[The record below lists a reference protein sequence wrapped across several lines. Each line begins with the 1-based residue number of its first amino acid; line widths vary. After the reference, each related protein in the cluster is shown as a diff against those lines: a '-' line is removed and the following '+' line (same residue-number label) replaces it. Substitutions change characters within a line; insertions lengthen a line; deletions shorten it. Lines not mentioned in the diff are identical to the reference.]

1 MSNFMGKRTEARYS
15 WGNLIVFSVV
25 CRKEGARQ
33 RNQPFRSAFTGMSDH
48 LTVSRLLGRHILF
61 RLLPGLAALGFILAG
76 CGNPTT
82 TQNQRSSTPVSLPA
96 IPALGGLPAGIVN
109 ALPAGG
115 LSPDTT
121 LQLTI
126 GLKTNRQALADDLAA
141 MSDPS
146 SPHYGQFL
154 TPAEVAQRY
163 GASQS
168 TIDTVTH
175 FFTSQGFKV
184 VALSSLRDSLTV
196 SGTILQIAAALHVV
210 TQNFQQHGKTFF
222 APAGDVTLPPDIQQY
237 ITSILGMS
245 DFGQPNPKPTPPPD
259 LPPACKGESGTR
271 PEAIANTY
279 HYTDAYNAGYT
290 GKGISIGVVEFN
302 DDVSEK
308 DVNTFLSCTTGGKLH
323 RQLVRVNGGAVATDD
338 GSTGEAELD
347 FEYLAA
353 LAPDAQLVEYQYNFC
368 ASIICLPDTPSF
380 PAAYEAVLSKIAQD
394 GRVQV
399 ASASWGADEQFFSR
413 SELFAIDQTI
423 QRMAAEGIT
432 LAVASGDCAAFDD
445 GTYGKPTI
453 DFPSSD
459 PYALAVGGTV
469 LATDGTGTRASEPA
483 WSSANPDKGQC
494 DNSWGTGGGVSV
506 VWRQPS
512 WQKGAGVKN
521 TYSTGFRQT
530 PDVAAAAD
538 NLPLYFQGQW
548 YNSGG
553 TSAAAPI
560 WAAGIALVD
569 QGLLQHKKALV
580 GGPATFYE
588 LANKG
593 GSLQPFYD
601 VTKGDNIYY
610 KTGAGWDYPTGWGAP
625 NILDFGNALG
635 AF

>member
-1 MSNFMGKRTEARYS
+1 
-15 WGNLIVFSVV
+15 
-25 CRKEGARQ
+25 
-33 RNQPFRSAFTGMSDH
+33 MSDSPSI
-48 LTVSRLLGRHILF
+48 SRLLGRHALF
-61 RLLPGLAALGFILAG
+61 RLLVGVGALVFILSG
-76 CGNPTT
+76 CGNPATS
-82 TQNQRSSTPVSLPA
+82 QNQQHSTSVPLPPLPSLSELPA
-96 IPALGGLPAGIVN
+96 DIAN
-109 ALPAGG
+109 ALPAGV

-126 GLKTNRQALADDLAA
+126 GLNTNRQALADDLAA
-141 MSDPS
+141 MYDPS
-146 SPHYGQFL
+146 SPHYSQFL
-154 TPAEVAQRY
+154 SPAQIAERY

-168 TIDTVTH
+168 AIDAVTH
-175 FFTSQGFKV
+175 YFTSQGFKI
-184 VALSSLRDSLTV
+184 VAVSSLRDSVTV
-196 SGTILQIAAALHVV
+196 SGTILQIAQALHVV
-210 TQNFQQHGKTFF
+210 IQNFQQQGKTFF
-222 APAGDVTLPPDIQQY
+222 APTGDVTLPPDIQQF

-245 DFGQPNPKPTPPPD
+245 DFGLPNPKPTPPPAP
-259 LPPACKGESGTR
+259 PPACKGEPGTM
-271 PEAIANTY
+271 PEAIANNY
-279 HYTDAYNAGYT
+279 HYTDAYHAGYT

-308 DVNTFLSCTTGGKLH
+308 DLNTFLSCSTGGKLH

-347 FEYLAA
+347 FEYLSA

-368 ASIICLPDTPSF
+368 QTVICLPGTPSF
-380 PAAYEAVLSKIAQD
+380 AAAYEAVLSKIAQD

-399 ASASWGADEQFFSR
+399 ASSSWGAEEQYFSR

-432 LAVASGDCAAFDD
+432 LAVASGDCAAFDSGD
-445 GTYGKPTI
+445 YGKLTI

-469 LATDGTGTRASEPA
+469 LSVDAGGTRASEPA
-483 WSSANPDKGQC
+483 WSNASPDKSQC
-494 DNSWGTGGGVSV
+494 NNTWGTGGGVSV
-506 VWRQPS
+506 IWRQPS
-512 WQKGAGVKN
+512 WQKGTNVKN
-521 TYSTGFRQT
+521 KYSTGFRQT

-601 VTKGDNIYY
+601 VTQGDNIYY
-610 KTGAGWDYPTGWGAP
+610 KTSTGWDYATGWGVP
-625 NILDFGNALG
+625 NIIDFGNALG
-635 AF
+635 AFQ

>member
-1 MSNFMGKRTEARYS
+1 
-15 WGNLIVFSVV
+15 
-25 CRKEGARQ
+25 
-33 RNQPFRSAFTGMSDH
+33 MSDS
-48 LTVSRLLGRHILF
+48 LTVSRLLGRHALF
-61 RLLPGLAALGFILAG
+61 RLLAGLGALVFLLTG

-82 TQNQRSSTPVSLPA
+82 SQNQQHSTPVSLAP
-96 IPALGGLPAGIVN
+96 IPPLSELPAGLTN
-109 ALPAGG
+109 ALPAGV
-115 LSPDTT
+115 LAPDTT

-126 GLKTNRQALADDLAA
+126 GLATNRQALADDLAA
-141 MSDPS
+141 MYDPS
-146 SPHYGQFL
+146 SPHYGHFL
-154 TPAEVAQRY
+154 TPAEIAQRY
-163 GASQS
+163 GAPQS
-168 TIDTVTH
+168 TIDAVTH
-175 FFTSQGFKV
+175 FFTSQGFTV
-184 VALSSLRDSLTV
+184 VAVSSLHDSLTV
-196 SGTILQIAAALHVV
+196 SGTILQIAQSLHVV
-210 TQNFQQHGKTFF
+210 VQNFQQQGKTFF
-222 APAGDVTLPPDIQQY
+222 APVGDVTLPSDIQQY

-245 DFGQPNPKPTPPPD
+245 DFGQPNPKPTPPPAQ
-259 LPPACKGESGTR
+259 PPACKGEPGTR
-271 PEAIANTY
+271 PEEIASNY

-290 GKGISIGVVEFN
+290 GKGISIGVIEFN

-308 DVNTFLSCTTGGKLH
+308 DLNTFLSCATGGKLH

-338 GSTGEAELD
+338 GSTAEAELD
-347 FEYLAA
+347 FEYLSA

-368 ASIICLPDTPSF
+368 QTIICLPGTPSF
-380 PAAYEAVLSKIAQD
+380 AAAYEAVLSKIAQD

-399 ASASWGADEQFFSR
+399 ASSSWGADEQFFSR

-445 GTYGKPTI
+445 GSFGKPTV

-469 LATDGTGTRASEPA
+469 LHTDDNGARTSEPA
-483 WSSANPDKGQC
+483 WSSAKPDKSQC
-494 DNSWGTGGGVSV
+494 NNTWGTGGGVSV

-512 WQKGAGVKN
+512 WQKGIGVKN
-521 TYSTGFRQT
+521 DHSTGFRQT

-601 VTKGDNIYY
+601 ITQGDNIYY
-610 KTGAGWDYPTGWGAP
+610 KTSTGWDYPTGWGAP
-625 NILDFGNALG
+625 NIMDFGTALG

>member
-1 MSNFMGKRTEARYS
+1 M
-15 WGNLIVFSVV
+15 
-25 CRKEGARQ
+25 
-33 RNQPFRSAFTGMSDH
+33 
-48 LTVSRLLGRHILF
+48 F
-61 RLLPGLAALGFILAG
+61 RLLVSLGALVFILTG
-76 CGNPTT
+76 CDTPTT
-82 TQNQRSSTPVSLPA
+82 SQTRQPSTPVPLPPLPSLSDLPA
-96 IPALGGLPAGIVN
+96 DIAS
-109 ALPAGG
+109 ALPIGD

-141 MSDPS
+141 MYDPS

-154 TPAEVAQRY
+154 TPAQVAGRY

-168 TIDTVTH
+168 TIDAVTH
-175 FFTSQGFKV
+175 YFTSQGFKV
-184 VALSSLRDSLTV
+184 VAVSSLRDSLTV
-196 SGTILQIAAALHVV
+196 SGTILQIAQALHVV
-210 TQNFQQHGKTFF
+210 IQNFQLQDRTFF
-222 APAGDVTLPPDIQQY
+222 APVGDVTLPSDIQQF
-237 ITSILGMS
+237 ITSVLGMS
-245 DFGQPNPKPTPPPD
+245 DFGLPNPKPTPPPA
-259 LPPACKGESGTR
+259 LPPACKGEPGTR
-271 PEAIANTY
+271 PEAIASNY
-279 HYTDAYNAGYT
+279 HYTEAYNAGYT

-302 DDVSEK
+302 DDISEK
-308 DVNTFLSCTTGGKLH
+308 DLNTFLACTTGGKLH
-323 RQLVRVNGGAVATDD
+323 RQLVRVNGGAVSTDD

-347 FEYLAA
+347 FEYLSA

-368 ASIICLPDTPSF
+368 GTIICLPGTPSF
-380 PAAYEAVLSKIAQD
+380 AAAYEAVLSKIAQD

-399 ASASWGADEQFFSR
+399 ASASWGAEEQYFSR

-432 LAVASGDCAAFDD
+432 LAVASGDCAAFDS
-445 GTYGKPTI
+445 GEYGKLTV

-469 LATDGTGTRASEPA
+469 LSADATTGARTSELA
-483 WSSANPDKGQC
+483 WSNARPDKSQC
-494 DNSWGTGGGVSV
+494 NNTWGTGGGVSTF
-506 VWRQPS
+506 WRQPS
-512 WQKGAGVKN
+512 WQKGTGVKN
-521 TYSTGFRQT
+521 KYSTGFRQT

-593 GSLQPFYD
+593 GNLQPFFD
-601 VTKGDNIYY
+601 VTEGDNIYY
-610 KTGAGWDYPTGWGAP
+610 KTTTGWDYPTGWGVP
-625 NILDFGNALG
+625 NIWDFGKALG

>member
-1 MSNFMGKRTEARYS
+1 M
-15 WGNLIVFSVV
+15 V
-25 CRKEGARQ
+25 
-33 RNQPFRSAFTGMSDH
+33 
-48 LTVSRLLGRHILF
+48 F
-61 RLLPGLAALGFILAG
+61 RLLVSLGALVFILTG

-82 TQNQRSSTPVSLPA
+82 SQNQRSSTPVPLPPLPSLNDLPA
-96 IPALGGLPAGIVN
+96 ALAS
-109 ALPAGG
+109 ALPIGD

-141 MSDPS
+141 MYDPS
-146 SPHYGQFL
+146 SSHYHQFL
-154 TPAEVAQRY
+154 APAQVAERY

-168 TIDTVTH
+168 IIDAVTRY
-175 FFTSQGFKV
+175 FTSQGFKV
-184 VALSSLRDSLTV
+184 MAVSSLRDSLTV
-196 SGTILQIAAALHVV
+196 SGTILQIAQALHVV
-210 TQNFQQHGKTFF
+210 IQNFQLQDRTFF
-222 APAGDVTLPPDIQQY
+222 APLGDVTLPPDIQQF
-237 ITSILGMS
+237 ITSVLGMS
-245 DFGQPNPKPTPPPD
+245 DFGLPNPKPMPPPA
-259 LPPACKGESGTR
+259 LPPACKGEPGTR
-271 PEAIANTY
+271 PEAIASNY
-279 HYTDAYNAGYT
+279 HYTDAYKAGYT

-308 DVNTFLSCTTGGKLH
+308 DLNTFLACTTGSKLH

-338 GSTGEAELD
+338 GATGEAELD
-347 FEYLAA
+347 FEYLST
-353 LAPDAQLVEYQYNFC
+353 LAPDAQLIEYQYNFC
-368 ASIICLPDTPSF
+368 GTVVCLPGTPSF

-399 ASASWGADEQFFSR
+399 ASASWGAEEQFFSR

-432 LAVASGDCAAFDD
+432 LAVASGDCAAFDS
-445 GTYGKPTI
+445 GEYGKLTI

-469 LATDGTGTRASEPA
+469 LSADATGARTSELA
-483 WSSANPDKGQC
+483 WSSARPDKSQC
-494 DNSWGTGGGVSV
+494 NNTWGTGGGVST

-512 WQKGAGVKN
+512 WQKGTGVKN
-521 TYSTGFRQT
+521 KYSTGFRQT

-569 QGLLQHKKALV
+569 QGLLQQKKALV

-593 GSLQPFYD
+593 GSLQPFFD
-601 VTKGDNIYY
+601 VTEGDNIYY
-610 KTGAGWDYPTGWGAP
+610 KTTAGWDYPTGWGVP
-625 NILDFGNALG
+625 NIWDFGKALG